1 MDWAKGFREFIQQW
15 MPPTVY
21 PNATWHATRDHR
33 ISYLKPLIKF
43 RLMQYKKAEG
53 KDFDFDCLKEKV
65 KRGENSEWNKAID
78 EIKQAQKLWALT
90 S

>member
-1 MDWAKGFREFIQQW
+1 MDWAKGFREFVHEW

-21 PNATWHATRDHR
+21 PDAAWHATRDQR
-33 ISYLKPLIKF
+33 IAYLKPLIKF

-53 KDFDFDCLKEKV
+53 KDFDFDSLKEKQR
-65 KRGENSEWNKAID
+65 RGEISEWNKAID
-78 EIKQAQKLWALT
+78 EIKQAQKLWAST